1 MIEKWMLDMRGF
13 YGRGE
18 NCRQLSLLTWNS
30 FIDQFILQVGGEGM
44 R

>member
-30 FIDQFILQVGGEGM
+30 FIDQIILPGGRERM